1 MALRCFIYLC
11 DFILARAVIFNFRSD
26 CSLPAKPRAAS
37 LCAYFY
43 AVIPAAANTT
53 STGKIIALT

>member
-1 MALRCFIYLC
+1 MALRRFIYLC

-26 CSLPAKPRAAS
+26 RSLRAKPRVVS

-43 AVIPAAANTT
+43 AAIPAVANTI